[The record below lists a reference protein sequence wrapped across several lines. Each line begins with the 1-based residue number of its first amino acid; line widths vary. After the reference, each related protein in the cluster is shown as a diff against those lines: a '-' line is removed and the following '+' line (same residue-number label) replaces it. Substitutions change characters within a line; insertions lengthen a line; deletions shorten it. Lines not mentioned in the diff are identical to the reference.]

1 VPLTKR
7 VTLRLTP
14 EGFRRL
20 EAIAATRGVD
30 PSRALR
36 QLVDEADVD
45 ARPNP
50 VAISPK
56 RSCSACS
63 ERDRTTRP
71 VHGGQAIACD
81 RPRSPSS
88 RRSPQL
94 GGADPAPEAAVGAR
108 R

>member
-1 VPLTKR
+1 LPLTKR

-45 ARPNP
+45 APAKPRDKLSEEQLLELLRERAQDGN
-50 VAISPK
+50 VAAIV
-56 RSCSACS
+56 RLLEI
-63 ERDRTTRP
+63 ERTRDP
-71 VHGGQAIACD
+71 RAAAIAALE
-81 RPRSPSS
+81 RMTKGRES
-88 RRSPQL
+88 
-94 GGADPAPEAAVGAR
+94 
-108 R
+108 